1 MKKIKVTHISHSVG
15 GVDVYLRLIIKNTNP
30 NNIKHIIIHGLKDSN
45 KDFVDINNN
54 KVIDYKV
61 SIFREISL
69 INDLKAIFNVY
80 RILKKEKP
88 DVIHAHSAKGGI
100 IGRLL
105 GWFLNTTVL
114 YTPHAFSYLSEQK
127 LFKKKLFLNI
137 EKIFSFGKNILLA
150 TSNSEKERGVY
161 EVGYKKDKVILF
173 NNCINPISVSEKLS
187 IPKTWSDNYICTV
200 GRPSYQKNIE
210 LMILI
215 LNEIRKEMDINLV
228 VMGVGHH
235 ADQLES
241 VKKLINDLNLNENVT
256 LLEWT
261 DRADV
266 FNIIS
271 KSKLYLSTARYE
283 GLPYSVIEAL
293 ALSKTCVVSD
303 CDGNRDLIEDGY
315 NGFVIKDENI
325 EKYKEKILLLLNNP
339 NINDNLASNAFKSY
353 NDYYNIEKNI
363 SKLET
368 IYKSFSKIQ

>member
-1 MKKIKVTHISHSVG
+1 LV
-15 GVDVYLRLIIKNTNP
+15 
-30 NNIKHIIIHGLKDSN
+30 
-45 KDFVDINNN
+45 
-54 KVIDYKV
+54 
-61 SIFREISL
+61 
-69 INDLKAIFNVY
+69 FN
-80 RILKKEKP
+80 
-88 DVIHAHSAKGGI
+88 
-100 IGRLL
+100 
-105 GWFLNTTVL
+105 
-114 YTPHAFSYLSEQK
+114 TPHAFSYLSEQK